1 MSCWEKKKKKVKCS
15 DEQKINVSVIELV
28 RYFSN
33 WCDIY
38 GVTKVVGG
46 GGGAVTFFFL
56 DLLQIFGGLN
66 LIAPIPNPDLL
77 KSPYVHDDGNIHFY
91 TVLFFAPKQTH
102 CAFVACGSK

>member
-15 DEQKINVSVIELV
+15 DEQKINVSVIALV

-46 GGGAVTFFFL
+46 GGGQSHIFFWTCCRF
-56 DLLQIFGGLN
+56 FGG
-66 LIAPIPNPDLL
+66 
-77 KSPYVHDDGNIHFY
+77 
-91 TVLFFAPKQTH
+91 
-102 CAFVACGSK
+102 